1 MMIDAIVAQ
10 YAQGSGV
17 ETLIEATDKKVEDLE
32 KKIAGFEEDLRE
44 VKDLEALKELKEK
57 YLGPPSHL
65 LTFFEEPSTRKVI

>member
-17 ETLIEATDKKVEDLE
+17 ETLIEATDKKVDDLE
-32 KKIAGFEEDLRE
+32 EKIAGFEEDLRE

-65 LTFFEEPSTRKVI
+65 LTFFELPSTLRVV